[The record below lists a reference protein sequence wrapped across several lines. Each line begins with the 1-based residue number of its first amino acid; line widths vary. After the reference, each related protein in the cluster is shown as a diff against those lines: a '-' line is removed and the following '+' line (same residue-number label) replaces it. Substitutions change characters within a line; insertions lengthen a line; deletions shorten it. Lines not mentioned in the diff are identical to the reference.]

1 MQNRL
6 YRTSLAYGVYRYVD
20 FSTLC
25 LFFIFFVA
33 QNRATK

>member
-6 YRTSLAYGVYRYVD
+6 YRTSLAYGVFRYVD

-33 QNRATK
+33 LTRHTN